1 MPMNV
6 LKNSTRYSIIIDINI
21 VIKILLL
28 LRWMKIVLDDFNI
41 IIYTSIVA
49 FKIWCLK
56 ICKSRYDE
64 NKSELPV
71 DIRN

>member
-1 MPMNV
+1 MNV

-41 IIYTSIVA
+41 IIYTS
-49 FKIWCLK
+49 L
-56 ICKSRYDE
+56 
-64 NKSELPV
+64 
-71 DIRN
+71 